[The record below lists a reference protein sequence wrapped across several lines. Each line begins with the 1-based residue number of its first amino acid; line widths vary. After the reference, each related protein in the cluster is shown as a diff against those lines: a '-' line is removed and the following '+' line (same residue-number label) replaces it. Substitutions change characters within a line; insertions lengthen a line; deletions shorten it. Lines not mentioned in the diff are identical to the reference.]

1 MLQLLLEPGALYH
14 STQNSTMV
22 RASGTLREYFPKSGM
37 LSFLERDGLS
47 YVQLVYSVLW
57 YKACQK
63 KTPRHMVISLSFSPP
78 PFSLCLKSDPCLR
91 TLKQFILCQC

>member
-1 MLQLLLEPGALYH
+1 MSLLLQLLLEPGALYH

-22 RASGTLREYFPKSGM
+22 RASGTLGEYFPKSGM

-63 KTPRHMVISLSFSPP
+63 NTKTHGDLSLSFSLSPP
-78 PFSLCLKSDPCLR
+78 LSLPP
-91 TLKQFILCQC
+91 ILPLS